1 MVSFRQEI
9 EKKKESHAYCMGIDA
24 FQSGGYKEKMVKSP
38 FPEDSAADK
47 EWLDGFY
54 DAWYMRIVTGGKY
67 ESGN

>member
-1 MVSFRQEI
+1 MVSFREEI
-9 EKKKESHAYCMGIDA
+9 EKKRESHAYCMGIDA
-24 FQSGGYKEKMVKSP
+24 FQAGYTKKMVQSP
-38 FPEDSAADK
+38 FPEDSSANK